1 MRTALLKMSKPTKQ
15 RATPGDKY
23 TFCFVHLNLRFPLKL
38 RRVCSPFS
46 LLSYGLAP
54 NSGDCCQMGKRLHRT
69 RERPESIRKWQPF
82 SRARGAGQ
90 LPGPV
95 AKVTKSSSN
104 QCKRAAVWLDGVG
117 GVTIGILDG
126 MSIFNNDELFYVQIT
141 LTLYLLI
148 RSVKV
153 SIREQFMCL
162 KFIIL

>member
-1 MRTALLKMSKPTKQ
+1 MRIALLKMSKPTKQ

-46 LLSYGLAP
+46 PHSYGLAP
-54 NSGDCCQMGKRLHRT
+54 NGGNCCQMGKRLHRT

-95 AKVTKSSSN
+95 AKVTQSSSN
-104 QCKRAAVWLDGVG
+104 QCKRAAVWFDGVG
-117 GVTIGILDG
+117 GMTGRILDG
-126 MSIFNNDELFYVQIT
+126 MRAF
-141 LTLYLLI
+141 
-148 RSVKV
+148 
-153 SIREQFMCL
+153 
-162 KFIIL
+162 